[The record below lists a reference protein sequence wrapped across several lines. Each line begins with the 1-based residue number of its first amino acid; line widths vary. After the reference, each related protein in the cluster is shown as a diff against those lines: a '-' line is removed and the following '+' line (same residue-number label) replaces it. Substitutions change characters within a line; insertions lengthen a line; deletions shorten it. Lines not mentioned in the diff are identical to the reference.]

1 MDDLHAFTGRI
12 SEMANAFRQSQIL
25 FTAHDYGVFGI
36 LEDERSAEE
45 VAQAI
50 GCSVRG
56 TAMLLDGLTALELL
70 EKCSGRYRNTKLAS
84 TCLVPGKSAYQGPIL
99 NHVRRSWD
107 TWSQLSEAIRTGTG
121 VKKGNHKPSS
131 EELRD
136 FILGMS
142 NIAFLSAPDLLEHI
156 DISPFR
162 RMLDIGG
169 GPGTYTITFLKA
181 NPHLRATILDLPP
194 VIEIAREQIAAA
206 GIEDRV
212 TFVPGDCMSADPGC
226 GYDFVLV
233 SNVIHILSAEQNT
246 QLVRKCHAAL
256 APGGTLIIKDF
267 LTDPDR
273 SGPAFSL
280 IFALH
285 MLLHTEAGGTYS
297 IEEVRRWTEDAGFLP
312 GELKSLT
319 PKTRLWI
326 VKKAQPEG
334 VR

>member
-1 MDDLHAFTGRI
+1 MEDLHASTGKV

-25 FTAHDYGVFGI
+25 FTAHGYNVFAI
-36 LEDERSAEE
+36 LEDARSAEE
-45 VAQAI
+45 VARAI

-56 TAMLLDGLTALELL
+56 TTMLLDGLTALELV
-70 EKCSGRYRNTKLAS
+70 EKSGGRYRNAKVAS
-84 TCLVPGKSAYQGPIL
+84 SCLVPGKPAYQGPIL

-107 TWSQLSEAIRTGTG
+107 AWSQLPESIRTGTG
-121 VKKGNHKPSS
+121 VKKGSHKPSS

-162 RMLDIGG
+162 RMLDVGG

-194 VIEIAREQIAAA
+194 VIEIAREQVAAA
-206 GIEDRV
+206 GLEDRV
-212 TFVPGDCMSADPGC
+212 AFVPGDCTSADPGY
-226 GYDFVLV
+226 GYDFALV
-233 SNVIHILSAEQNT
+233 SNVVHILSAEQNA
-246 QLVRKCHAAL
+246 QLVQKCHAAL
-256 APGGTLIIKDF
+256 EPGGTLVIKDF

-297 IEEVRRWTEDAGFLP
+297 TEEVRRWTDNAGFLP
-312 GELKSLT
+312 GALKSLT
-319 PKTRLWI
+319 PKTRLW
-326 VKKAQPEG
+326 VVRKPHEEG
-334 VR
+334 DR